1 MSSREVLLLRII
13 GEVPLKSQHE
23 PSDMNTQQA
32 LAAQRAQVLGLLDLP
47 HAWAGRESY
56 TLLDLDDDYGLRF
69 VTLWSQWRSDP
80 KRCARLHV
88 VLVVQTL
95 SLPSPLLIY
104 LASALPKKDHAL
116 AEQLFKQ
123 WPLNLPGIHRLEFEA
138 LNVTLTLAVGPASV
152 MLSRVSLTADAVLL
166 SEAQL
171 PEATPE
177 QVDWAVGLGRLSKAN
192 TVLLARSTTVAWP
205 VGFETSLIVHEQATY
220 RLAAAL
226 SSTEHVSDRLATD
239 QHQPALTAHSSQVR
253 TIVRDTDGVRPHRS
267 ARYWLRA
274 RVSPRSLAYAGSGA
288 SFYSASAPRHV
299 VVVGGGLAGLHVAQA
314 FSLRGWRV
322 TVLEAGFA
330 HAQVQSGHLAAALT
344 PVVSRQDD
352 PYARLS
358 RAGSLR
364 AQARWAQMPEA
375 IVTQCGALQLQR
387 ASGRIVNL
395 KRIADEL
402 GFPEQFMRFVD
413 ATQASELAGMPL
425 VRGGLYFST
434 ARRVQPQPL
443 LEKLAQADGM
453 TCLSATVA
461 RVERVER
468 GVGSWRILDRSGS
481 VLAEAAQV
489 VLAAGLAT
497 QRLLA
502 DSALLEADSRLAS
515 MYGLGGELTYVDQ
528 ELLAGGPRCIVSGD
542 GYVLPAVQGKCVLG
556 GSYLTAGGSPEAV
569 TLARQQNLERGAQ
582 LLNIPLAQRE
592 GARGSVTGWGG
603 QRAVVPDRFPVAGPV
618 LGSPGLWVAT
628 GFASRGLTWA
638 SLVGDLIAARL
649 TNEPLP
655 LENDIIAIIGKN

>member
-1 MSSREVLLLRII
+1 
-13 GEVPLKSQHE
+13 
-23 PSDMNTQQA
+23 MNTQNA
-32 LAAQRAQVLGLLDLP
+32 LTAQRAQVLRLLDLP

-56 TLLDLDDDYGLRF
+56 TLLDLDDGHGLGF
-69 VTLWSQWRSDP
+69 VMLWRQWRSDP

-88 VLVVQTL
+88 VLVAQAL
-95 SLPSPLLIY
+95 SLPCALRGHLL
-104 LASALPKKDHAL
+104 SMLPEQDHVL
-116 AEQLFKQ
+116 AEQLVKQ
-123 WPLNLPGIHRLEFEA
+123 WPLNLPGVHRLEFEA

-192 TVLLARSTTVAWP
+192 TVFLACSTTVAWP
-205 VGFETSLIVHEQATY
+205 AGFETSLIVHEQATY

-226 SSTEHVSDRLATD
+226 RSTEQVSDRLETD
-239 QHQPALTAHSSQVR
+239 QYEPGLTMPASQAR
-253 TIVRDTDGVRPHRS
+253 TIARDTDGVRPHRS
-267 ARYWLRA
+267 AHYWLRA
-274 RVSPRSLAYAGSGA
+274 RVSPRSLGDAGSGA
-288 SFYSASAPRHV
+288 SFHSASAPRHL

-314 FSLRGWRV
+314 LALRGWRV
-322 TVLEAGFA
+322 TVLEAGVA
-330 HAQVQSGHLAAALT
+330 HAQGQSGHLAAALT

-364 AQARWAQMPEA
+364 AQVRWAQMSDE
-375 IVTQCGALQLQR
+375 IVTPCGALQLQR
-387 ASGRIVNL
+387 VNGRIVDL

-402 GFPEQFMRFVD
+402 GFPEPFVRFVD
-413 ATQASELAGMPL
+413 AAQASELAGMSL
-425 VRGGLYFST
+425 SRGGLYFST

-443 LEKLAQADGM
+443 MAKLAQADGI
-453 TCLSATVA
+453 TCLSARAA
-461 RVERVER
+461 RVERVEC
-468 GVGSWRILDRSGS
+468 GGPWRVLDRTGT
-481 VLAEAAQV
+481 VLAEALQV

-497 QRLLA
+497 QRLL
-502 DSALLEADSRLAS
+502 SASDLLEADSRLAS

-528 ELLAGGPRCIVSGD
+528 ALLAGGPRCIVSGD
-542 GYVLPAVQGKCVLG
+542 GYVLPAVKGTCVLG
-556 GSYLTAGGSPEAV
+556 GSYLNDGGSCEALM
-569 TLARQQNLERGAQ
+569 LARQQNLERGAQ
-582 LLNIPLAQRE
+582 LLNIPLQLNQPLQWPL
-592 GARGSVTGWGG
+592 TGWGG
-603 QRAVVPDRFPVAGPV
+603 QRAVVPDRFPVVGPV

-638 SLVGDLIAARL
+638 SLVGDLIAACL

-655 LENDIIAIIGKN
+655 LENDIIARIIKN